1 MGISLSIYNL
11 IKRRSMEELIG
22 KLPFILSAVMAL
34 LAGILGLANNKSL
47 DFIYGSM
54 VISIL
59 SFGAIGVIIR
69 SFILSI
75 IKEKE
80 DLQKEKENEE
90 PPEKSETKGNVIDLK
105 VDDSNSPDINDIYGD
120 GFTPLEVSKV
130 IQTSMKKDE
139 K

>member
-1 MGISLSIYNL
+1 
-11 IKRRSMEELIG
+11 MEELIG

-34 LAGILGLANNKSL
+34 FSGILGLANNKNL

-54 VISIL
+54 VISII
-59 SFGAIGVIIR
+59 SFGAIGFIIR

-75 IKEKE
+75 MKEKK
-80 DLQKEKENEE
+80 DLQEEKKNEE
-90 PPEKSETKGNVIDLK
+90 LPAKDEAKGNAIDLK
-105 VDDSNSPDINDIYGD
+105 VDDSSNPNLNDIYGD

-130 IQTSMKKDE
+130 IQKTINKDD